1 MLPLCLD
8 AAVSRGILYV
18 LVNVH
23 LLLNRIFGITSASL
37 HSVYFVS
44 QWTLPAMAADSQSE
58 SQRALHNVG
67 HAGVGHAGHNQLQ
80 AQADGSSRRSND
92 IVDKAL
98 ESLSSFWKLRDQ
110 DIPEHCAERFIR
122 ERLPLHQMFP
132 MPIAL
137 KIMKY
142 METRRHVEQTKAAIG
157 KIDEAIRVMVELRH
171 DAEGYHLRYDLSY
184 ENSLRLFKVRLQEY
198 NTEPLAAQSSGD
210 VYRSLSKLAT
220 DFHVVKIASRPDAAQ
235 SSADPFHFFPPQP
248 RMHCCLQRL
257 QGAKNSVRVLLLEQ
271 IYAMMSGSVQSFYY
285 FFLRG

>member
-37 HSVYFVS
+37 HSVYFVN
-44 QWTLPAMAADSQSE
+44 QWTLPTMAADSQSE
-58 SQRALHNVG
+58 SQRALHN
-67 HAGVGHAGHNQLQ
+67 VGHAGHNQLQ

-210 VYRSLSKLAT
+210 VYRSLSKLET
-220 DFHVVKIASRPDAAQ
+220 DFRVVMQAIRPDTAR
-235 SSADPFHFFPPQP
+235 SSADAFHIPPPQP
-248 RMHCCLQRL
+248 RMHCCKILQRL
-257 QGAKNSVRVLLLEQ
+257 RKAKDSVLVLLLEQ

>member
-1 MLPLCLD
+1 MQFLSFAMFRQDPMLPLCLD

-44 QWTLPAMAADSQSE
+44 QWTLPTMAADSQSE
-58 SQRALHNVG
+58 SQRALHN
-67 HAGVGHAGHNQLQ
+67 VGHAGHNQLQ

-92 IVDKAL
+92 IEFVDKAL

-235 SSADPFHFFPPQP
+235 SSADPFHFL
-248 RMHCCLQRL
+248 R
-257 QGAKNSVRVLLLEQ
+257 GAKNSVRVLLLEQ

-285 FFLRG
+285 FF